1 LILRLHNYH
10 KLHNPTLVVHLNSL
24 GNSKQKKEFKPAIE
38 KQAKFNDMV
47 KEFPKN
53 LSTPID
59 VAYLKKIVR
68 QEKSKIT
75 RREKRAAEALN
86 QQLGVELHIPQVGT
100 NFSTIVFDEKDFEEK
115 K

>member
-1 LILRLHNYH
+1 M
-10 KLHNPTLVVHLNSL
+10 VHLLNSL